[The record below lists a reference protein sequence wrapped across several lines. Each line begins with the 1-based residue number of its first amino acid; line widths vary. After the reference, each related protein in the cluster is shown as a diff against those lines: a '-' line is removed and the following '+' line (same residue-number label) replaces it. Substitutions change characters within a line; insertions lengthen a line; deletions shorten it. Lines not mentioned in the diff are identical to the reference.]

1 MAAGK
6 TLLLA
11 AVCGLLG
18 AGLAQVDWADQL
30 SNEMDPARI
39 EEFLRILTE
48 KPHLA
53 GTQEGYSLAEYVRQ
67 TWEDQGLDSAHM
79 APYDVLLS
87 YPDPDNPSY
96 VALVDENS
104 TEVFR
109 SSPGEPHVDVDP
121 AANISSVVPPF
132 AAYSPSGVVESSRL
146 VYVNYGRTSDFDLV
160 KSRGINVKRKMV
172 IARYGK
178 TSRGRKLRRAQDRGA
193 VGMIVY
199 SDPREVVGIG
209 WGRDRKYPDGWY
221 APGTAVQR
229 GHFLYTTGEGEPLT
243 PGYPAKDYTYIME
256 ESESDQLPTIP
267 VHVIGY
273 TDAMEIMKLMRGREV
288 VNDSWRGLL
297 ETKYRYGAGF
307 GRPKLSSARKI
318 RLNVTVTKEKRT
330 IHNVVG
336 IIRGAV
342 EPDRYVVLGNHRDAW
357 NLGAVDPNSGT
368 ACLLE
373 ITRALGEMMKQGWR
387 PRRTLMF
394 ISWDA
399 EEHGMH
405 GSHEWIE
412 EFGKIMSD
420 RAVAYINV
428 DIAVRDKYTLRARA
442 TPSLKPL
449 LKEAAMKVPWP
460 ETTPDGDTLYSVWR
474 QRTPADSEDPD
485 SDPKISL
492 PSSASDFVPFVRR
505 VGVPI
510 MDLAM
515 VHRYTITYPNYPLYH
530 TAYETFHLQ
539 KTYIDPEFKFH
550 RLMSQLWAG
559 IAFSLA
565 EAEILPI
572 DVSEYAATVSEM
584 FDVLKDEYGEG
595 FQATQISLDALESAV
610 TNFTQAA
617 AMFEEKLA
625 SLGNDTSPM
634 VARMYND
641 QLMQMERAFIDPLGI
656 PSRPFYRHT
665 VLSNGLYST
674 DTFPALG
681 DAVERMGSDW
691 TDPGKASKLRD
702 VRKQLS
708 IISHFIQSAANT
720 LGTPA
725 STVF

>member
-1 MAAGK
+1 MMSAGR
-6 TLLLA
+6 TLLLTA
-11 AVCGLLG
+11 LCGALG
-18 AGLAQVDWADQL
+18 GVPAQQDWTDLIA
-30 SNEMDPARI
+30 SEMNPARI

-53 GTQEGYSLAEYVRQ
+53 GTPDGAELAEFVRQ
-67 TWEDQGLDSAHM
+67 TWLDQGLDSAHI

-87 YPDPDNPSY
+87 YPDPDKPSY
-96 VALVDENS
+96 VALVDENND
-104 TEVFR
+104 EVFR
-109 SSPGEPHVDVDP
+109 SSPGEPPVDVDP
-121 AANISSVVPPF
+121 PANISSVVPPF
-132 AAYSPSGVVESSRL
+132 AAYSPSGVVESTRL
-146 VYVNYGRTSDFDLV
+146 VYVNYGRTSDFDLL
-160 KSRGINVKRKMV
+160 KDRGVSVRRRIV

-193 VGMIVY
+193 TGLIVF
-199 SDPREVVGIG
+199 SDPREVVGT
-209 WGRDRKYPDGWY
+209 GRGRTRQYPAGWY

-243 PGYPAKDYTYIME
+243 PGYPAKDYAYRME
-256 ESESDQLPTIP
+256 KSESDQLPKIP
-267 VHVIGY
+267 VHPIGY
-273 TDAMEIMKLMRGREV
+273 TDAMELLRLMRGFEV
-288 VNDSWRGLL
+288 PDSWRGLL
-297 ETKYRYGAGF
+297 DTTYRYGPRF
-307 GRPKLSSARKI
+307 GRPKLSSATKV
-318 RLNVTVTKEKRT
+318 RLNVNVRTEQAT

-336 IIRGAV
+336 IIRGDV

-373 ITRALGEMMKQGWR
+373 ITRALGEMMKRGWR

-412 EFGKIMSD
+412 EFSKIMSD

-428 DIAVRDKYTLRARA
+428 DIAVRETYTLRARA
-442 TPSLKPL
+442 TPSLKTL
-449 LKEAAMKVPWP
+449 LKEAAKKVPWP
-460 ETTPDGDTLYSVWR
+460 EPTPDGNTLYSVWR
-474 QRTPADSEDPD
+474 QRSPADSEDPD

-492 PSSASDFVPFVRR
+492 PASASDFVPFVRR

-510 MDLAM
+510 LDLAM
-515 VHRYTITYPNYPLYH
+515 VHRYTITYPNFPLYH

-559 IAFSLA
+559 VAFSLA

-572 DVSEYAATVSEM
+572 DVSEYATTVREM
-584 FDVLKDEYGEG
+584 FHWLKDEYGGQFET
-595 FQATQISLDALESAV
+595 AQISLDALESAV
-610 TNFTQAA
+610 ANFTQAA
-617 AMFEEKLA
+617 AAFEE
-625 SLGNDTSPM
+625 SLSSIGNETSPI

-656 PSRPFYRHT
+656 PGRKFYRHT

-681 DAVERMGSDW
+681 DSVRRMGSDW
-691 TDPGKASKLRD
+691 TDPGQASKLRD
-702 VRKQLS
+702 VMEQLS
-708 IISHFIQSAANT
+708 IISFFIQSAANT
-720 LGTPA
+720 LATPA